1 MNIPL
6 CKGQPWHR
14 IFIVQRAAFQPR
26 DITPRYSVVGH
37 KTLIA
42 LLLLACASTA
52 GATQINL
59 NLGPRQTYTWGG
71 WVFYNL
77 RGYESTLPGKLTID
91 FGAPVRTRGAFVMD
105 LLFFTDEPLVSVITQ
120 EKVALIDRNGIDH
133 WLPDSGFRFDT
144 VGFEQIRVFLD
155 SPHTFYGI
163 EADFTWPS
171 PNKYVLW
178 SYLDMSSPKG
188 FTVHASVPDSGSTIL
203 LLVPCIAG
211 LALLKNKQ
219 RKET

>member
-26 DITPRYSVVGH
+26 DITMRYWVVGT

-91 FGAPVRTRGAFVMD
+91 FGAPVRTRGAFVMHSLKVERVETQMIIANV
-105 LLFFTDEPLVSVITQ
+105 LLT
-120 EKVALIDRNGIDH
+120 LILI
-133 WLPDSGFRFDT
+133 
-144 VGFEQIRVFLD
+144 V
-155 SPHTFYGI
+155 
-163 EADFTWPS
+163 
-171 PNKYVLW
+171 
-178 SYLDMSSPKG
+178 
-188 FTVHASVPDSGSTIL
+188 
-203 LLVPCIAG
+203 
-211 LALLKNKQ
+211 LAL
-219 RKET
+219 RRPR